1 MLLGEFIK
9 EYRTTHDLSQ
19 RDFADLSGISRGYI
33 SMLERNE
40 NPSTGQPITPT
51 YTIFQ
56 KVASCIGISVNDLI
70 SSLDEDQ
77 LINISSEEKEK
88 PVGRAADE
96 LEEELFDLCSRLT
109 PAQKQRQIQILRDIL
124 GVQDK

>member
-77 LINISSEEKEK
+77 LINIA
-88 PVGRAADE
+88 P
-96 LEEELFDLCSRLT
+96 EEETTPGEQALTEGEKTLLDLFRKV
-109 PAQKQRQIQILRDIL
+109 PADQQAMVLQMIRVALNAAK
-124 GVQDK
+124 

>member
-19 RDFADLSGISRGYI
+19 RDFADVSGISRGYI

-56 KVASCIGISVNDLI
+56 KVASCMGISVNDLI
-70 SSLDEDQ
+70 STLDEDQ
-77 LINISSEEKEK
+77 LINIA
-88 PVGRAADE
+88 P
-96 LEEELFDLCSRLT
+96 EEETTPGEQTLTEGEKTLLDLFRKV
-109 PAQKQRQIQILRDIL
+109 PADQQAMVLQMIRVALNAAK
-124 GVQDK
+124 